1 VTAHAAAPHEVT
13 LAVWDLPS
21 PIVIGRR
28 TTLKTGIAC
37 SSGCNLNGSRI
48 EIYDETGTRVGGGE
62 AGPAPWPATSA
73 LYWAELEVDAPETE
87 GEHAW
92 SVRAAAP
99 GTSHANVTS
108 GIRFIASR
116 PPEHR
121 VRVEVIE
128 QGSGVPVADV
138 ELRVGRFRVATND
151 AGTAHVDVPG
161 DAYEVCAWK
170 LGYQMLS
177 HTADI
182 AGDTTIQL
190 VMSVEAAPEQ
200 PYWM

>member
-1 VTAHAAAPHEVT
+1 VSEPEDPAHHASI
-13 LAVWDLPS
+13 AVWDLTS
-21 PIVIGRR
+21 PVVIGRR
-28 TTLKTGIAC
+28 TTLKAGIAC
-37 SSGCNLNGSRI
+37 SSGCNLTGSRI
-48 EIYDETGTRVGGGE
+48 DIYDEAGTRVGGGDT
-62 AGPAPWPATSA
+62 GTVPWPATSA
-73 LYWAELEVDAPETE
+73 LYWAELEVEAPETE

-92 SVRAAAP
+92 SVHAAAS
-99 GTSHANVTS
+99 GTAHAHITS
-108 GIRFIASR
+108 VVRFTASR
-116 PPEHR
+116 PPEHH
-121 VRVEVIE
+121 VRLEVIE
-128 QGSGVPVADV
+128 QGSGAPVAGV
-138 ELRVGRFRVATND
+138 ELRVGRFRVATDD

-190 VMSVEAAPEQ
+190 VMSVEAVPEQ

>member
-1 VTAHAAAPHEVT
+1 MSEPEDPAHHASI
-13 LAVWDLPS
+13 AVWDLTS
-21 PIVIGRR
+21 PVVIGRR
-28 TTLKTGIAC
+28 TTLKAGLAC

-62 AGPAPWPATSA
+62 AGAEPWPATSA

>member
-1 VTAHAAAPHEVT
+1 MTSQAAAPHEIS

-37 SSGCNLNGSRI
+37 PSGCNLTGSRI
-48 EIYDETGTRVGGGE
+48 DIYDETGTRVGGGE
-62 AGPAPWPATSA
+62 AGAAPWPATSA
-73 LYWAELEVDAPETE
+73 LYWAQLEVDAPETE
-87 GEHAW
+87 GEHSW
-92 SVRAAAP
+92 SVRAAVP
-99 GTSHANVTS
+99 GTAHTHVTS
-108 GIRFIASR
+108 VVRFIASR
-116 PPEHR
+116 PPEHH
-121 VRVEVIE
+121 VRLEVIE
-128 QGSGVPVADV
+128 QGSGVPVPGV

-151 AGTAHVDVPG
+151 AGMAQVDVPG
-161 DAYEVCAWK
+161 DAYEVCGWK

-182 AGDTTIQL
+182 AADATIQL
-190 VMSVEAAPEQ
+190 VMSLEAVSEQ